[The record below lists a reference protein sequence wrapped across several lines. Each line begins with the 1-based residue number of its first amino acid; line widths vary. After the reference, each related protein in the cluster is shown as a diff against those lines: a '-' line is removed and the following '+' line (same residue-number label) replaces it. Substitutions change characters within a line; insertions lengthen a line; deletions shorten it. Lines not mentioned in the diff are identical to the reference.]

1 MKSVCNL
8 RCHEGTT
15 LASFHSVGTVPDE
28 SERLNSSDNG
38 SAKLLLAKLSS
49 IGDLYLLISFK
60 NVLTSSALVV
70 ISHNVI
76 SEGEWLHKVLLKS
89 VVSTVKLL

>member
-1 MKSVCNL
+1 M
-8 RCHEGTT
+8 
-15 LASFHSVGTVPDE
+15 PDE
-28 SERLNSSDNG
+28 SERLNSLDNG

-49 IGDLYLLISFK
+49 IGDTLSGPADLYILISF
-60 NVLTSSALVV
+60 NNFLTSSALVV
-70 ISHNVI
+70 ISHNLI